1 MRKKLFLHVIG
12 IMLLLLLVPLL
23 SSCGVQ
29 QTATSS
35 ISPIEPV
42 VPGLENGGAYAVQGR
57 FSVRSGNVQILAL
70 SATTDGSLI
79 VVGTSS
85 RSLYLLGEGG
95 GLIWE
100 KNLTSD
106 LLQVVMDPQGRY
118 LAVGTAGGKL
128 LVVKPDQ
135 PQLAEEDYFDAP
147 VGILAISPDG
157 ERILVGLMPEDQ
169 QADDALLLLD
179 SQGNELWRKNF
190 AELLDAKIVG
200 NDNRVVVNWQEGDES
215 AIRAYSA
222 QGEKLWELQQRGQ
235 MALDSSGQMLVSAL
249 GNEVQRY
256 SRTAAAL
263 GSYTTIGT
271 VNRVIMAETGAF
283 FSVLTTDE
291 ATQNQDLLFF
301 DSGGNKLWSKRLP
314 NESDVLLS
322 ADGLRIIVAS
332 WRQYRDDAT
341 QVVIY
346 NQRGQQ
352 VNLLDVAGRAQKMA
366 LTDRGNTL
374 VLGLEEGSIYFLNIA
389 EAINGQ
395 SSLSDKTGQ
404 RGLLQYY
411 TPASFTLPAGESMFT
426 LFFYDSKTEHLIPVT
441 RRIKRPQSVLR
452 ASIEEL
458 VRGPLQGSN
467 LNRTI
472 PKDVEIQASQNN
484 GIVQLNLPASLNEMS
499 GSTFLSGILDS
510 LLLTVSQFPTVRQIE
525 FTVNGERRATFGQEG
540 LNIGEA
546 FTPMRFGHRPGER
559 LIFLPS
565 RSDSRYYL
573 RPESVSGI
581 ILQDEA
587 LIENLVRYI
596 LTQSSEFYAL
606 NLAAVRIENKN
617 VYLDFTDSFH
627 NLLVD
632 SMAAAARAAM
642 LRDALALTILENAPY
657 ANIHITVNGTRP
669 EQPEHFLP
677 WEITVSRPYFL
688 NMEE

>member
-1 MRKKLFLHVIG
+1 MRKKIFLRLTGVLS
-12 IMLLLLLVPLL
+12 LLALALLL

-29 QTATSS
+29 QTATSD

-70 SATTDGSLI
+70 SVTADGSLA

-106 LLQVVMDPQGRY
+106 FSQAVIDPEGRY

-135 PQLAEEDYFDAP
+135 PQSATEHYFDAP
-147 VGILAISPDG
+147 VGILDISLDG
-157 ERILVGLMPEDQ
+157 ERILVGLTPEDQ
-169 QADDALLLLD
+169 LADDALLLLD
-179 SQGNELWRKNF
+179 RQGNKLWQKNF
-190 AELLDAKIVG
+190 PEILDAKIVG
-200 NDNRVVVNWQEGDES
+200 NDNRIFVNWQEGGES
-215 AIRAYSA
+215 AISAYSA
-222 QGEKLWELQQRGQ
+222 DGENLWTLQQREH
-235 MALDSSGQMLVSAL
+235 MAIDESGKILVSSQ

-256 SRTAAAL
+256 SQTATAL
-263 GSYTTIGT
+263 GSYTAIGI

-283 FSVLTTDE
+283 FGVLATDE
-291 ATQNQDLLFF
+291 ATRIQELLYF
-301 DSGGNKLWSKRLP
+301 DADGNKLWSKRLP

-322 ADGLRIIVAS
+322 ADGQRIIVAS

-346 NQRGQQ
+346 NKWGQQ

-366 LTDRGNTL
+366 LADRGDTL

-389 EAINGQ
+389 EAKNRQ
-395 SSLSDKTGQ
+395 LNETGQ

-411 TPASFTLPAGESMFT
+411 TPVSFEIPTGESMFT
-426 LFFYDSKTEHLIPVT
+426 LFFYDSRTERLIPVT

-472 PKDVEIQASQNN
+472 PKNVEIQAAQSN
-484 GIVQLNLPASLNEMS
+484 GIVQLNLPASLDEMS

-559 LIFLPS
+559 LVFLPS
-565 RSDSRYYL
+565 RSESRYYL
-573 RPESVSGI
+573 RPESISGVT
-581 ILQDEA
+581 LQDEA

-596 LTQSSEFYAL
+596 LTQSSELYTL
-606 NLAAVRIENKN
+606 NLAAVRIKN
-617 VYLDFTDSFH
+617 ETVHLDFTDSL
-627 NLLVD
+627 NSLL
-632 SMAAAARAAM
+632 SYNMEAAARAAM

-657 ANIHITVNGTRP
+657 ANINITVEGTPP

-677 WEITVSRPYFL
+677 WQITVSRPYFL
-688 NMEE
+688 NLEE

>member
-1 MRKKLFLHVIG
+1 MRKKILLRMMG
-12 IMLLLLLVPLL
+12 IMLLLLLVPVL

-29 QTATSS
+29 QTSTGN

-70 SATTDGSLI
+70 SASIDGSLT

-106 LLQVVMDPQGRY
+106 LSRVVMDPEGRY
-118 LAVGTAGGKL
+118 LAVGTTGGKL
-128 LVVKPDQ
+128 LVVKPEQ
-135 PQLAEEDYFDAP
+135 PQLAEEYYFDAP

-157 ERILVGLMPEDQ
+157 ERILVGLTPEEQ
-169 QADDALLLLD
+169 QADDVLLLLD
-179 SQGNELWRKNF
+179 RQGNELWRKSF

-200 NDNRVVVNWQEGDES
+200 NDNRVFVNWQEGGES
-215 AIRAYSA
+215 AISAYSDR
-222 QGEKLWELQQRGQ
+222 GEKLWELQQRGH
-235 MALDSSGQMLVSAL
+235 MALDRSGQMLVSAQ

-256 SRTAAAL
+256 SRTAVAL
-263 GSYTTIGT
+263 GSYTTTGT
-271 VNRVIMAETGAF
+271 VNRVVMAETGAF
-283 FSVLTTDE
+283 FGVLATDA
-291 ATQNQDLLFF
+291 ATQNQDLLYF
-301 DSGGNKLWSKRLP
+301 DAGGNKLWSKRLP

-332 WRQYRDDAT
+332 WQQYRDDAT

-366 LTDRGNTL
+366 LADRGDTL
-374 VLGLEEGSIYFLNIA
+374 ALGLEEGSIYFLNIA
-389 EAINGQ
+389 ETTNRQ
-395 SSLSDKTGQ
+395 SSLSDETEQ

-472 PKDVEIQASQNN
+472 PKDVEILASQSN

-546 FTPMRFGHRPGER
+546 FTPMRFGRRPGEQ

-573 RPESVSGI
+573 RPESVSGGL
-581 ILQDEA
+581 LQDEA
-587 LIENLVRYI
+587 LIENLVRHI
-596 LTQSSEFYAL
+596 LTQSSQFYTL
-606 NLAAVRIENKN
+606 NLTEVRIENKI
-617 VYLDFTDSFH
+617 VYLDFADSFN
-627 NLLVD
+627 NLLAD
-632 SMAAAARAAM
+632 NLEAAARAAM

-657 ANIHITVNGTRP
+657 ANIHITVNGSRP
-669 EQPEHFLP
+669 KQPEHFLP

-688 NMEE
+688 NLEE